1 MQVARQVLTWLVKRV
16 TLLFN
21 SFCNV
26 AKTICLIFCRIFN
39 TILLRVKAIA
49 IGKAE
54 ELVVVLWERKKEKER
69 REVGVLGLKRVES
82 WRNRRKLR
90 NNAFKYLAIERGL
103 KEGNQDKGEMEMR
116 EVGGFNLAT
125 FPLTPNSSGL
135 KKKQQQK
142 QRSLYPSVLGPWYW
156 REVS

>member
-1 MQVARQVLTWLVKRV
+1 MQVARQVWTWLVKRA
-16 TLLFN
+16 TLLLN

-26 AKTICLIFCRIFN
+26 AKTICLIFCCIFN
-39 TILLRVKAIA
+39 TILLCVKAIA

-125 FPLTPNSSGL
+125 FPLTPHSSGL
-135 KKKQQQK
+135 KKQQQQK
-142 QRSLYPSVLGPWYW
+142 QRSLHPSVLGPWY
-156 REVS
+156 